1 MMYVNLHL
9 QGLGGFAGNKYWS
22 STELEMYPYAWF
34 QYFSNGSQGG
44 SYKNDYFNVRA
55 VRAF

>member
-9 QGLGGFAGNKYWS
+9 QGLGGFANNGYWS
-22 STELEMYPYAWF
+22 STEYNTTNAF
-34 QYFSNGSQGG
+34 IFYFYYGFEYNYNKINTYS
-44 SYKNDYFNVRA
+44 VRA